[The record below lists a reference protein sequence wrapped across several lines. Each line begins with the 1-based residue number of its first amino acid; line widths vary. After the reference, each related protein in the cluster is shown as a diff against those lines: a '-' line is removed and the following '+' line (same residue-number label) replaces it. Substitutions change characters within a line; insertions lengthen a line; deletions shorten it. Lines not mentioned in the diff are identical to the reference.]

1 MPVQSDPFVKRALW
15 PALVLAVLAY
25 VVVDFVQHPFLG
37 VPSDAAVV
45 PEAHLTL
52 WLAQT
57 EAAGEAAATVHET
70 ADGLLL
76 HGHPATVGVLAGGS
90 SQAVVHF
97 FSSPRSP
104 EDLLAVSSGT
114 LADLAQERTSTFV
127 GEDPMRAAL
136 AQHLLAR
143 AIPVGL
149 LNRDPLTIAVPRD
162 SPIHSVG
169 ELLGELRAS
178 PQRHVF
184 AITDGS
190 WAADNLAALVQDAGI
205 EGYVPYR
212 IFPSTEEAT
221 LALAAGSADVVLAP
235 HGTILPELRART
247 LRALRWPATAGGAP
261 SSWIELFAVRGTSPA
276 QVARLRRQLLALTR
290 DPAWRALLRRG
301 GQAPAAALSSLRL
314 RSFLPAQ
321 MQRAAGLQQL
331 ALHAARHSYEAGGEA

>member
-1 MPVQSDPFVKRALW
+1 
-15 PALVLAVLAY
+15 
-25 VVVDFVQHPFLG
+25 
-37 VPSDAAVV
+37 
-45 PEAHLTL
+45 
-52 WLAQT
+52 
-57 EAAGEAAATVHET
+57 
-70 ADGLLL
+70 
-76 HGHPATVGVLAGGS
+76 
-90 SQAVVHF
+90 
-97 FSSPRSP
+97 
-104 EDLLAVSSGT
+104 
-114 LADLAQERTSTFV
+114 
-127 GEDPMRAAL
+127 
-136 AQHLLAR
+136 
-143 AIPVGL
+143 
-149 LNRDPLTIAVPRD
+149 LTIAVPRD